1 MKYEV
6 KNQGGGKASMRII
19 GPIEWWKN
27 SSSDFTRMV
36 DDCLAA
42 GCTELECYINT
53 PGGDMNH
60 AFEICNQVKR
70 FTGKKKCKLGA
81 IVASS
86 GTIIACAFDEVE
98 ASENTQYMVH
108 NPSMSAD
115 ITSVQVIETVKNI
128 YTNYRDTAIAAYV
141 KKTGQTKETI
151 AAWLDAE
158 TWMTAS
164 TAKER
169 KFVNS
174 VSEQADTTP
183 VPGLDDFLK
192 AFKHAPTALYNL
204 VKEAPD
210 NSNSSNTN
218 MKAIALALGLPE
230 NATEAEILAKL
241 NEIKAIAATAE
252 TLRLTNLT
260 ALGAKKGLTVEAV
273 KAILAGN
280 ANKAEEIINGLPET
294 VMATLEETHD
304 GKVVELPG
312 TRLANAIS
320 GAPGTASAQANVPK
334 SWEEVTKL
342 DAAAQKEFAVK
353 NAKLYAQ
360 LWNAVEAH
368 KHIQLTEQEVQES
381 FS

>member
-19 GPIEWWKN
+19 GPIEWCKN

-42 GCTELECYINT
+42 GCTELECYIVT

-60 AFEICNQVKR
+60 AFEICNQIKR

-108 NPSMSAD
+108 NPAMGAE
-115 ITSVQVIETVKNI
+115 ITSLQTIETVKNI
-128 YTNYRDTAIAAYV
+128 YTNYRDTAIAGYV
-141 KKTGQTKETI
+141 KKTGQKKETI

-158 TWMTAS
+158 TWMTAT
-164 TAKER
+164 TAKDR
-169 KFVNS
+169 KFVDCICQ
-174 VSEQADTTP
+174 EPDTTP

-210 NSNSSNTN
+210 NSNYSNTN

-241 NEIKAIAATAE
+241 NEIKTINAAAE
-252 TLRLTNLT
+252 ATRLASLV
-260 ALGAKKGLTVEAV
+260 ALGAKKGLGEDGV
-273 KAILAGN
+273 KAILTGN
-280 ANKAEEIINGLPET
+280 PTKAESIINDMKDL
-294 VMATLEETHD
+294 VSASSEEGAD

-312 TRLANAIS
+312 ARLANAIT
-320 GAPGTASAQANVPK
+320 GAGGAGAQANLPK
-334 SWEEVTKL
+334 NWQEVTKL
-342 DAAAQKEFAVK
+342 APAAQKEFAVK

-368 KHIQLTEQEVQES
+368 EHIQMTEQDVQES